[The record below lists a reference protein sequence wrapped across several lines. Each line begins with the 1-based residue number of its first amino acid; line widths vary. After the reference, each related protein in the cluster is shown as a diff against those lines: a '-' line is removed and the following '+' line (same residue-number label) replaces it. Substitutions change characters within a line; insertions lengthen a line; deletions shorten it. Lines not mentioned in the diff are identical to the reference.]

1 MLNPSR
7 IGRENWLDE
16 LGSMNNEREIEL
28 DEYIS
33 CVRKKM
39 ATSMEVQRSREIFPE
54 RRVIEQS
61 ARA

>member
-39 ATSMEVQRSREIFPE
+39 ATSMEVGLFDSRESE
-54 RRVIEQS
+54 AEE
-61 ARA
+61 